1 MTYKRKIKHKTN
13 TESSRLL
20 PIRCIFFG
28 VLLKVAL
35 LVTVV
40 MCKTLLES
48 EKCVK
53 ILTYNLKNYLEII
66 TTFCRIN

>member
-1 MTYKRKIKHKTN
+1 
-13 TESSRLL
+13 
-20 PIRCIFFG
+20 
-28 VLLKVAL
+28 VAL